1 MPKNIKRPIDVVIIP
16 GSRHTS
22 QEYWYPQL
30 ANTLRSKGLT
40 VLYPRFPPFPQQ
52 TLLDWEE
59 TLKPFEDQFTK
70 NTIFI
75 GHSLGG
81 RFLFDYLEK
90 HQAGAA
96 FFISAP
102 YKEEIEIWREQMS
115 SSLEAKALLD
125 QWEQTNGTFFNRP
138 IDWEKLR
145 NNIGKIHLFYS
156 TNDILIPKIHPIEI
170 QRHLSGKIHWIGNGR
185 HLDVPLL
192 RIPGL
197 TATVL
202 KTYDEIHRSNQEGCK
217 KRSPEG

>member
-1 MPKNIKRPIDVVIIP
+1 MPQNIKRPIDVVIIP
-16 GSRHTS
+16 GSRHTKE
-22 QEYWYPQL
+22 EYWYRQL
-30 ANTLRSKGLT
+30 ANTLRSKGLM

-52 TLLDWEE
+52 TLSDWEE

-81 RFLFDYLEK
+81 RFLFNYLES
-90 HQAGAA
+90 HRAGAV
-96 FFISAP
+96 FFVSAP
-102 YKEEIEIWREQMS
+102 YKEEINIWREQMS
-115 SSLEAKALLD
+115 GSLEAKALLD
-125 QWEQTNGTFFNRP
+125 QWEQTNGTFFKRP

-145 NNIGKIHLFYS
+145 NNTGKIHLFYS
-156 TNDILIPKIHPIEI
+156 TNDILIPKMHPLEI
-170 QRHLSGKIHWIGNGR
+170 QRQLKGKLHWIGNGR

-197 TATVL
+197 TTTVL
-202 KTYDEIHRSNQEGCK
+202 KTYDEICRSNLEGRK